1 MSPIRLPIR
10 SLELGVDEAQRESVP
25 PIPTGRSGHAPSLAS
40 RIRAADYASASGP
53 NQVMRAAGL
62 DTHSPS
68 GRSTS
73 ESVACA
79 CRVTGQVFCRRSIL
93 YGLGA
98 MLRLDGQVGLV
109 TGGGRG
115 IGAAVARELAA
126 AGMQIAVTGR
136 TEAQVRSVA
145 DAIGGLGLIGDVSRQ
160 SDVERWV
167 GETDHPPS
175 EWWRVFEV
183 NVLGAFLCCH
193 AVARGMVHRRR
204 GRIVNVTSGAA
215 YIRDLPAVGADTS
228 YPASKAALTRFT
240 ERLAEPLAEY
250 GVFAFAVAPGIVR
263 SEMTATLPDTIPWT
277 PPEAPPRLI
286 RGLAEG
292 KADALSG
299 RYLHVE
305 HDADLDALAACSDE
319 IRQHDLNAIRLRR

>member
-1 MSPIRLPIR
+1 MSYRVARKHGACQLHNGLVVNRPEAPGPTSVVYRRAWMVRL
-10 SLELGVDEAQRESVP
+10 A
-25 PIPTGRSGHAPSLAS
+25 
-40 RIRAADYASASGP
+40 
-53 NQVMRAAGL
+53 
-62 DTHSPS
+62 
-68 GRSTS
+68 
-73 ESVACA
+73 
-79 CRVTGQVFCRRSIL
+79 
-93 YGLGA
+93 
-98 MLRLDGQVGLV
+98 GQVGLV

-145 DAIGGLGLIGDVSRQ
+145 DAIGGLALVGDVSRQ
-160 SDVERWV
+160 SDVQMWVAETERRLGPIELLVNNAAIV
-167 GETDHPPS
+167 GAPEPFWEHDPS
-175 EWWRVFEV
+175 GWWRIFEV

-193 AVARGMVHRRR
+193 AVAAGMVQRRR

-215 YIRDLPAVGADTS
+215 YIRDLPAVGGDTS

-240 ERLAEPLAEY
+240 ERLAGELAEY

-263 SEMTATLPDTIPWT
+263 SEMTASLPDTIPWT

-292 KADALSG
+292 RADALSG
-299 RYLHVE
+299 RYLHAE
-305 HDADLDALAACSDE
+305 HDADLDALAARADE
-319 IRQHDLNAIRLRR
+319 VRERDLNAVRLQR